1 MANAWILPPLA
12 MSGITVSSAAIGAG
26 AYMANDFAG
35 VVWRSAAGDVATVI
49 VDLGAD
55 RPVDTLMLF
64 GVDGTSIGTAML
76 EVLVAT
82 AAQGSNFT
90 AGSYW
95 STGPQPLLVGDRLTS
110 GAGVAIVAWSA
121 GPPAAARYLLL
132 RVAGMTAAGSVQ
144 ISRIVAGK
152 RIQLARNFG
161 YGANFGVRDLGNL
174 DFTRR
179 GILQRARGK
188 KLRTVALTFSN
199 IYRDEVEAST
209 LPLLER
215 LGNTELI
222 AVVTDPDIHDQRQ
235 RRSYFGPLVGDLG
248 HVQRKAAFFEAKI
261 NVVSIF

>member
-1 MANAWILPPLA
+1 
-12 MSGITVSSAAIGAG
+12 VSSAAIGTG
-26 AYMANDFAG
+26 AYMGNDFAG
-35 VVWRSAAGDVATVI
+35 VVWRSAASDVATVI

-55 RPVDTLMLF
+55 RPVDTLMLY
-64 GVDGTSIGTAML
+64 GVDGTSIGAATL
-76 EVLVAT
+76 EVMVAT
-82 AAQGSNFT
+82 AAQGSNFA

-95 STGPQPLLVGDRLTS
+95 SAGPQPLLVGERLTS
-110 GAGVAIVAWSA
+110 GTGVAIAAWSA
-121 GPPAAARYLLL
+121 GPPAAARYLLI

-152 RIQLARNFG
+152 RIQLERNFG

-199 IYRDEVEAST
+199 IYKDEVEAVT

-215 LGNTELI
+215 IGNTELV
-222 AVVTDPDIHDQRQ
+222 ALVTDPTADNQRQ
-235 RRSYFGPLVGDLG
+235 RRSYFGPLVGDLA
-248 HVQRKAAFFEAKI
+248 HAWRKAKLFEAKI
-261 NVVSIF
+261 NMVSIF